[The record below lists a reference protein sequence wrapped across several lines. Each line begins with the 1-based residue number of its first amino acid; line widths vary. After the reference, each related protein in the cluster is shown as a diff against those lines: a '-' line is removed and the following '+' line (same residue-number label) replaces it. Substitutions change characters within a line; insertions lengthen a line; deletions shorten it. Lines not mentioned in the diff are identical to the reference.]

1 MNKSAREMFEDL
13 GFNYRTEIYK
23 DDELI
28 EIKFSGNDGAWER
41 ITKERIEYVEC
52 CNRRDLPLKF
62 LKPTNK
68 LMKELGWLDE

>member
-13 GFNYRTEIYK
+13 GLNYRTEIYK

-28 EIKFSGNDGAWER
+28 EIKFSDNDGAWER
-41 ITKERIEYVEC
+41 ITKERIEYVER
-52 CNRRDLPLKF
+52 CNRRDLPLKL